1 MVILSKHESSPFD
14 KLRVNG
20 LKIMED
26 VKQVYYEDIEVDGEI
41 PALVKYPT
49 TMQLVKYAG
58 ASGDYYQI
66 HYDKDFARSNGLPG
80 VIVHGWLTLS
90 FMGQMLTD
98 WLGEGGTLER
108 LSGSY
113 RGMNNVH
120 EDIICN
126 GKVTKKYVEDDKH
139 YARVEIW
146 AENPQGEKTV
156 TGTAVVTLPSR
167 G

>member
-1 MVILSKHESSPFD
+1 MKEQI
-14 KLRVNG
+14 
-20 LKIMED
+20 
-26 VKQVYYEDIEVDGEI
+26 YYENIEAGSEI

-66 HYDKDFARSNGLPG
+66 HYDKDFAVANGLPG

-90 FMGQMLTD
+90 FLGQMVTD
-98 WLGEGGTLER
+98 WLGGGGTLIK

-113 RGMNNVH
+113 RGMNKVQ

-126 GKVTKKYVEDDKH
+126 GKITKKYTEEGKN
-139 YARVEIW
+139 YARLEIW
-146 AENPQGEKTV
+146 AENPGGEKTV
-156 TGTAVVTLPSR
+156 TGAAVVMLPSR
-167 G
+167 APTQ

>member
-1 MVILSKHESSPFD
+1 MAE
-14 KLRVNG
+14 
-20 LKIMED
+20 
-26 VKQVYYEDIEVDGEI
+26 QVYYEDIEAGSEL

-66 HYDKDFARSNGLPG
+66 HYDKDFALASGLPG
-80 VIVHGWLTLS
+80 IIVHGWLALS
-90 FMGQMLTD
+90 FLGQMLTD
-98 WLGEGGTLER
+98 WLGEGGALVK

-113 RGMNNVH
+113 RGMNLVN
-120 EDIICN
+120 EDIICS
-126 GKVTKKYVEDDKH
+126 GKVTKKYVEDGRNC
-139 YARVEIW
+139 ARLEIW

-156 TGTAVVTLPSR
+156 TGSAVVTLPSR

>member
-1 MVILSKHESSPFD
+1 MAEPIF
-14 KLRVNG
+14 
-20 LKIMED
+20 
-26 VKQVYYEDIEVDGEI
+26 YEDIEVGTGI

-66 HYDKDFARSNGLPG
+66 HYDKDYAIANGLPG

-90 FMGQMLTD
+90 FLGQMLTD
-98 WLGEGGTLER
+98 WLGEGGMLLK

-113 RGMNNVH
+113 RGINKVN

-126 GKVTKKYVEDDKH
+126 GKVTKKYVEESKLC
-139 YARVEIW
+139 ARVEIW

-156 TGTAVVTLPSR
+156 TGSAVVMLPSR
-167 G
+167 EKTQ

>member
-1 MVILSKHESSPFD
+1 MSE
-14 KLRVNG
+14 
-20 LKIMED
+20 
-26 VKQVYYEDIEVDGEI
+26 QVYYEDIEAGSEI

-66 HYDKDFARSNGLPG
+66 HYDKDFALANGLPG
-80 VIVHGWLTLS
+80 VIVHGWLALS
-90 FMGQMLTD
+90 FLGQMVTD
-98 WLGEGGTLER
+98 WLGEGGTL
-108 LSGSY
+108 LKLNGSY
-113 RGMNNVH
+113 RGMNLVH

-126 GKVTKKYVEDDKH
+126 GKVTKKYVEDGKNC
-139 YARVEIW
+139 ARVEIW

-156 TGTAVVTLPSR
+156 TGSALVTLPSR

>member
-1 MVILSKHESSPFD
+1 MAA
-14 KLRVNG
+14 
-20 LKIMED
+20 
-26 VKQVYYEDIEVDGEI
+26 QVCYEDIEVGSEL

-66 HYDKDFARSNGLPG
+66 HYDKDFAIANGLPG

-90 FMGQMLTD
+90 FLGQVVTD
-98 WLGEGGTLER
+98 WLGEGGKLVK

-113 RGMNNVH
+113 RGMNKVN

-126 GKVTKKYVEDDKH
+126 GKVAKKYVEDGKNL
-139 YARVEIW
+139 ARVEIW
-146 AENPQGEKTV
+146 AENPGGEKTV
-156 TGTAVVTLPSR
+156 TGSAVVMLPSR
-167 G
+167 ATR